1 MDHER
6 PSRPTGR
13 SSVVTGA
20 NGELRFSTAR
30 ELACGPQ
37 KTPRRVRVP
46 LLTARWALARGH
58 LRTRSIFH
66 RARCSP
72 LRRAHRAAVG
82 LLVSA
87 RGAGRD
93 AVVRRDDTA
102 YGRRTTDRLS
112 CAVVGF
118 DPAGA
123 HT

>member
-13 SSVVTGA
+13 GSVVTGA
-20 NGELRFSTAR
+20 NG

-37 KTPRRVRVP
+37 KTPRRVP
-46 LLTARWALARGH
+46 LLTARWTPARGH
-58 LRTRSIFH
+58 LRTRSTFH

-72 LRRAHRAAVG
+72 ARHAHRAAVG
-82 LLVSA
+82 LDVNA
-87 RGAGRD
+87 HGAGRD
-93 AVVRRDDTA
+93 AVLRRDDTA
-102 YGRRTTDRLS
+102 YGRRTTDRFS
-112 CAVVGF
+112 CAVVGV